1 MYHIIS
7 MVLKYIFIILIY
19 FFIYNI
25 LKLIYLDMKGI
36 GETASIDGSY
46 LKLINKIED
55 IPYKVREY
63 YAVKDMTTLGRTVGN
78 TIYLND
84 PYISKEHLKIY
95 KSDNNFYIEDLNSS
109 NGTVLNNREID
120 DISKLNNG
128 DIIKI
133 GDLEFL
139 FVNRE

>member
-1 MYHIIS
+1 
-7 MVLKYIFIILIY
+7 
-19 FFIYNI
+19 
-25 LKLIYLDMKGI
+25 MKGI
-36 GETASIDGSY
+36 SETASIDGSY

-55 IPYKVREY
+55 LPYKVREY
-63 YAVKDMTTLGRTVGN
+63 YAVKDMTTLGRAIGN
-78 TIYLND
+78 SIYIDD

-95 KSDNNFYIEDLNSS
+95 KSEINFYIEDLNSS
-109 NGTVLNNREID
+109 NGSMVND
-120 DISKLNNG
+120 KKLEGITKLKNG

>member
-19 FFIYNI
+19 LFIYNI

-109 NGTVLNNREID
+109 NGTVLNNREIK